1 MNLHPHP
8 TPRRVLF
15 ALIDGCETLDFA
27 GPLQTLNEANSLLG
41 NSSSAPYQLIYCG
54 PKPRICTAQGLVIAQ
69 LCHLPKV
76 DAGDLIFVPGYQI
89 ERDVVPR
96 ALIKWLREGYAS
108 GAQICSVCTGAFA
121 LGEAG
126 LLDARVCT
134 THWKRTVELQQRFP
148 RAVVAQDRL
157 FIEDR
162 PIMTS
167 AGIASGIDMTLAL
180 IERDHGPRVAAAV
193 AREMVVYIRRDSS
206 QTQGSIY
213 LEFRAHMNPIVHAV
227 QDYIIANP
235 ELRCT
240 LADLVHL
247 TGTSERNLTR
257 AFRQAT
263 GISITEF
270 RQRVRLE
277 YAKSLLD
284 NPALTIEDVAA
295 QSGFPDTRHFR
306 RLWKKQH
313 GVSPRKSRR
322 RSDTTEACP
331 A

>member
-1 MNLHPHP
+1 MSLQIHSA
-8 TPRRVLF
+8 PRRVLF
-15 ALIDGCETLDFA
+15 ALFDGCEILDFA
-27 GPLQTLNEANSLLG
+27 GPLQTLYEANSILG
-41 NSSSAPYQLIYCG
+41 NSSAPYQLIYCA
-54 PKPRICTAQGLVIAQ
+54 PKPRICTAQGLVIAE
-69 LCHLPKV
+69 LGHLPKA
-76 DAGDLIFVPGYQI
+76 DAGDLIFVPGYQV

-96 ALIKWLREGYAS
+96 ALIQWLREGYAS
-108 GAQICSVCTGAFA
+108 GARICSVCTGAFA

-134 THWKRTVELQQRFP
+134 THWKRTGELQQRFP

-157 FIEDR
+157 FVEDG

-167 AGIASGIDMTLAL
+167 AGIASGVDMTLAL
-180 IERDHGPRVAAAV
+180 IEHNHGPRVAAIV
-193 AREMVVYIRRDSS
+193 AREMVVYIRRDAS

-213 LEFRAHMNPIVHAV
+213 LEFRTHMDPIVHVV
-227 QDYIIANP
+227 QDYLIANP

-270 RQRVRLE
+270 RQHVSLE

-284 NPALTIEDVAA
+284 NPELTIEDVAA
-295 QSGFPDTRHFR
+295 QSGFSDVRHFR

-313 GVSPRKSRR
+313 GVSPGRSRRKSNTDQV
-322 RSDTTEACP
+322 SP

>member
-1 MNLHPHP
+1 MNLHVHS

-15 ALIDGCETLDFA
+15 ALFEGCEILDFA
-27 GPLQTLNEANSLLG
+27 GPLQTLYEANSLLG
-41 NSSSAPYQLIYCG
+41 NSSAPYQLVHCA
-54 PKPRICTAQGLVIAQ
+54 PKPRICTAQGVEIGQ
-69 LCHLPKV
+69 LFHLPKV
-76 DAGDLIFVPGYQI
+76 NAGDRIFVPGYQV
-89 ERDVVPR
+89 ERNVVPR
-96 ALIKWLREGYAS
+96 ALIQWLREGNAS

-134 THWKRTVELQQRFP
+134 THWKRTVELQHRFP
-148 RAVVAQDRL
+148 RAMVAHNRL
-157 FIEDR
+157 FVEDG

-180 IERDHGPRVAAAV
+180 IEHDHGPCAAAAV
-193 AREMVVYIRRDSS
+193 AREMVVYIRRDAL

-213 LEFRAHMNPIVHAV
+213 LEFRTHSNPVIHAV
-227 QDYIIANP
+227 QDYLIANP

-247 TGTSERNLTR
+247 TGMSERNLTR

-270 RQRVRLE
+270 RQRLRLE
-277 YAKSLLD
+277 HAKSLLD
-284 NPALTIEDVAA
+284 NPELTIEDVAA
-295 QSGFPDTRHFR
+295 QSGFPDARYFR
-306 RLWKKQH
+306 RLWKEQH
-313 GVSPRKSRR
+313 GVSPRRSRR
-322 RSDTTEACP
+322 RSDTDEPRP